1 MNTTEKGDK
10 FEEKILN
17 HFKREISAG
26 RFLARPDWC
35 RIFWKKGYYS
45 DRRKANIKFDISV
58 EIGPPDAAGY
68 SILYLIECKDYEKR
82 LVPADDVE
90 EFHAKI
96 QQVAGVNVKGVMV
109 SSKAFQSGALEY
121 ARSTGIG
128 LLRYFDEAN
137 SKWILNR
144 APSAAKNYA
153 PQHEIHNELTIPDYE
168 IRHFNFGGYAAGKYT
183 NSLGGLFHQLALA
196 TGQDFSVLGEDEKQP
211 ETIYSQ
217 VPYLHKNEIE
227 RLATTVLAEVNY
239 LDSAVS
245 LDNVCSWQ
253 AKVAN
258 LTVHTGVT
266 PSINESRN
274 EILGRISFSPLEI
287 AIYAYAGEN
296 EARERFTLAHE
307 LGHHFLGHSKHLRAE
322 YCQEGDFQSDEPSL
336 VPEDIRRLE
345 WQANHFASCLLLPR
359 APLLKDFLVLAE
371 KHSLVDRG
379 FGLLYVDEQGCNQK
393 IYLWITDFLKQKYRV
408 SRAALNARLRDL
420 GLLND
425 VRATKPGPARIF

>member
-45 DRRKANIKFDISV
+45 DRRKDDIKFDISV

-68 SILYLIECKDYEKR
+68 SILYLIECKDYETR
-82 LVPADDVE
+82 QVPINDVE

-109 SSKAFQSGALEY
+109 SSKALQSSALEY
-121 ARSTGIG
+121 AKSTGIG
-128 LLRYFDEAN
+128 VLRYFDESN
-137 SKWILNR
+137 SKWILHR
-144 APSAAKNYA
+144 APSDAKNYA
-153 PQHEIHNELTIPDYE
+153 HQHEIHNELTVPNYE
-168 IRHFNFGGYAAGKYT
+168 MRHFNFSGYAAGKYT
-183 NSLGGLFHQLALA
+183 NSLGVLFHQLALT
-196 TGQDFSVLGEDEKQP
+196 TGQNFSAIDHDENP
-211 ETIYSQ
+211 AEIRYSQ
-217 VPYLHKNEIE
+217 VPYLHKDEIE
-227 RLATTVLAEVNY
+227 RLTTTVLAEVEY
-239 LDSAVS
+239 ADGAVS
-245 LDNVCSWQ
+245 LDNVCCRQ
-253 AKVAN
+253 TKVAN

-274 EILGRISFSPLEI
+274 EILGRILFNPLEI
-287 AIYAYAGEN
+287 TIYAYAGEN

-307 LGHHFLGHSKHLRAE
+307 LGHHFLGHSRYLRAE
-322 YCQEGDFQSDEPSL
+322 YCQERDFQSDDPSL
-336 VPEDIRRLE
+336 ALEDIRRLE

-408 SRAALNARLRDL
+408 SRAALDARLRDL
-420 GLLND
+420 GLLKD
-425 VRATKPGPARIF
+425 VRARKIGPARIF